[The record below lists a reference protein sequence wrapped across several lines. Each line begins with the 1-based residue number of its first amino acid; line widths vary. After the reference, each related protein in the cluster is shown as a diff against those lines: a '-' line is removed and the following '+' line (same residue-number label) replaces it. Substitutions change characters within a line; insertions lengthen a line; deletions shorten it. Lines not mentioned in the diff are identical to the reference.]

1 MYNDNER
8 YKMDE
13 PDKYKNK
20 DHKKAGQGNG
30 STSSLLERKLEI
42 NAEPHYI
49 TFNLINMLLT
59 FSIFCIFRKQ
69 YTFPAYA
76 ISGKNSLLILGF

>member
-30 STSSLLERKLEI
+30 STSSLL
-42 NAEPHYI
+42 
-49 TFNLINMLLT
+49 
-59 FSIFCIFRKQ
+59 
-69 YTFPAYA
+69 
-76 ISGKNSLLILGF
+76 

>member
-1 MYNDNER
+1 MIKGDTKWMNLINIKIR
-8 YKMDE
+8 TIRKQ
-13 PDKYKNK
+13 DK
-20 DHKKAGQGNG
+20 GNG
-30 STSSLLERKLEI
+30 STCSLLERKLEI

-76 ISGKNSLLILGF
+76 ISGKNSLLILGL